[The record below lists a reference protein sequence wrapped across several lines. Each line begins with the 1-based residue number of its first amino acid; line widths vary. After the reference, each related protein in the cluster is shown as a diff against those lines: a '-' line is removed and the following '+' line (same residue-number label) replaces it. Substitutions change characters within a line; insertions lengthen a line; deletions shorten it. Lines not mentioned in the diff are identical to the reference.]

1 MLKILL
7 VTVGGSPQPIFTAI
21 DTLQPDRVIFFC
33 SDGAKGSK
41 SLVVGA
47 GKPCKI
53 RQNERLTLE
62 LPNIPTHLELNN
74 FQEATDLVIIQ
85 NPDDLAECYQRVT
98 EVINFLKQSPNNQI
112 VADYT
117 SGTKSMSVA
126 LAMAITDNQEMLYVT
141 TNTNRDNLTKVER
154 GEATERVKTVEIV
167 VKRKIEQFLPPL
179 LKQYNYTGAIAELKN
194 LLQLE
199 LSAESRTQVRKIND
213 YCHSFDDWDR
223 FNHKEA
229 LQLIQPYMNQPKIRS
244 LGMFLKRIISSRAE
258 IDEQFSSTENV
269 KCHGYEIVEDLLLNA
284 ERRADQQRYDDAVGR
299 LYRALE
305 LLAQIRLYKA
315 HSIKTGNVEID
326 KLPEFL
332 HQSYT
337 ALRANSQDGKI
348 QLPLSRSYIL
358 LSELPDE
365 PLGKIYQQQASKI
378 QNGLQIRNYSLFAHG
393 FSPIMKA
400 EYKAFREVVVSFI
413 TSGIA
418 TLVPADSKS
427 QAVQFP
433 QDLNDV

>member
-7 VTVGGSPQPIFTAI
+7 VTVGGSPQPLFTAI
-21 DTLQPDRVIFFC
+21 EALQPDRTIFFC

-41 SLVVGA
+41 NLVVGA

-53 RQNERLTLE
+53 RQNEQLPLE
-62 LPNIPTHLELNN
+62 LPNIPTHLELTN
-74 FQEATDLVIIQ
+74 FVAATDLVIIQ
-85 NPDDLAECYQRVT
+85 NPDDLAECYQRIA
-98 EVINFLKQSPNNQI
+98 EVISLLKQSPNTQI

-117 SGTKSMSVA
+117 SGTKTMSAA
-126 LAMAITDNQEMLYVT
+126 LAMAIADKQEMLYVT
-141 TNTNRDNLTKVER
+141 TSTNRENLTKVER
-154 GEATERVKTVEIV
+154 GEATERVRTVEIV

-179 LKQYNYTGAIAELKN
+179 LKQYNYTGAIAELKS

-229 LQLIQPYMNQPKIRS
+229 LQLIQPYMNQPKIRD

-284 ERRADQQRYDDAVGR
+284 ERRANQQRYDDAVGR

-305 LLAQIRLYKA
+305 LLAQICLSKKYDL
-315 HSIKTGNVEID
+315 KTGDVEVD
-326 KLPEFL
+326 KLPESL
-332 HQSYT
+332 HQSYA

-348 QLPLSRSYIL
+348 QLPLHRSYTL

-378 QNGLQIRNYSLFAHG
+378 QNALKIRNYSLFAHG
-393 FSPIMKA
+393 FSPIRRA
-400 EYKAFREVVVSFI
+400 EYKDFSEVVVSFI
-413 TSGIA
+413 TSGIT
-418 TLVPADSKS
+418 TLIPAGFKS
-427 QAVQFP
+427 QSVQFP
-433 QDLNDV
+433 QELNDA

>member
-1 MLKILL
+1 MLKVLL

-21 DTLQPDRVIFFC
+21 DTLQPNRVIFFC
-33 SDGAKGSK
+33 SDGVKGSK
-41 SLVVGA
+41 NLVIGE

-53 RQNERLTLE
+53 RQNDQVILE
-62 LPNIPTHLELNN
+62 LPSIPTHMGLTN
-74 FQEATDLVIIQ
+74 FQADTDLVLIQ
-85 NPDDLAECYQRVT
+85 NPDDLAECYQRVA
-98 EVINFLKQSPNNQI
+98 EVISLLKQCPSNQI

-117 SGTKSMSVA
+117 SGTKSMSIA
-126 LAMAITDNQEMLYVT
+126 LAMAIADNQDTLYVT
-141 TNTNRDNLTKVER
+141 TSTNRENLTKVER
-154 GEATERVKTVEIV
+154 GEATERVKTVEITV
-167 VKRKIEQFLPPL
+167 RRKVEQFLPPL
-179 LKQYNYTGAIAELKN
+179 LKQYNYTGAIAELKS

-199 LSAESRTQVRKIND
+199 LSAESRMQVRKLKD

-223 FNHKEA
+223 FNHQEA
-229 LQLIQPYMNQPKIRS
+229 LQLLQPYMSQPKIRS
-244 LGMFLKRIISSRAE
+244 LGMFLKRIINSRAE

-284 ERRADQQRYDDAVGR
+284 ERRAAQQRYDDAVGR

-305 LLAQIRLYKA
+305 LLAQIRLWKA
-315 HSIKTGNVEID
+315 YRIKTGDVEIH

-332 HQSYT
+332 HQSYA
-337 ALRANSQDGKI
+337 ALPVSAVDGKI
-348 QLPLSRSYIL
+348 QLALNKSYIL

-378 QNGLQIRNYSLFAHG
+378 QNALKIRNYSLFAHG

-400 EYKAFREVVVSFI
+400 EYQAFSEVVVSLM
-413 TSGIA
+413 TSSIA
-418 TLVPADSKS
+418 ALIPTGFKS

-433 QDLNDV
+433 QELNDL